1 MLQGQKGWNRRLTS
15 SKSKTPAPVSRVNAW
30 VRTETLHKLQEKAQA
45 EGTTVSELLRYAI
58 GLSEY
63 LEFMRAK
70 GALVF
75 VVRPDGSTTEILS
88 RIPGEPTTETP
99 PTYLIP
105 GREEVRNQIELVK
118 SVQNALKEL
127 AKRDNDP
134 RLDPG
139 EPDGDYGLKTKQ
151 AISVLQAKEHL
162 PVTGVV
168 DSRTLVELVHS

>member
-1 MLQGQKGWNRRLTS
+1 
-15 SKSKTPAPVSRVNAW
+15 
-30 VRTETLHKLQEKAQA
+30 LHKLQEKAQA

-88 RIPGEPTTETP
+88 RIP